1 MKTNANGLVKKNN
14 QQFLFQ
20 EKSTMAGWPLPMEQ

>member
-1 MKTNANGLVKKNN
+1 MQMGWLKKNN

-20 EKSTMAGWPLPMEQ
+20 EKSTMAGWPLLIEQ